1 MSMASKII
9 KLSEKLKTIRSI
21 IITEMERII
30 VSDKELLASY
40 NRNQLFVGKDA
51 ENKSLGIYAPST
63 IKQKKRKGR
72 YFNDQIRLL
81 DDGDFY
87 ESLFTELKN
96 EVLTFNSNDPDED
109 KTKHLERRFG
119 DDIYGLSESDI
130 NDYINNHL
138 KPKLKNVIEIELWK

>member
-1 MSMASKII
+1 MSMAAKII
-9 KLSEKLKTIRSI
+9 RLSEKLKTIRSI

-30 VSDKELLASY
+30 VSDKELLVSY

-51 ENKSLGIYAPST
+51 NDKSLGIYAPST

-72 YFNDQIRLL
+72 YYNEQIRLL
-81 DDGDFY
+81 DKGDFY

-96 EVLTFNSNDPDED
+96 EILTFDNKDPDED

-119 DDIYGLSESDI
+119 DDIYGLSESDL

-138 KPKLKNVIEIELWK
+138 KPQLKIAVERILW